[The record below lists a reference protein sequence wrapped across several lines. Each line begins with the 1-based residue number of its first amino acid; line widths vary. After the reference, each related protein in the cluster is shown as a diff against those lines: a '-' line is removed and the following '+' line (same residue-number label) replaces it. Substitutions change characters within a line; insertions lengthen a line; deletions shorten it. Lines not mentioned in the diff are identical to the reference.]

1 MNEDRITLINPNG
14 EEIEFEEIAGIA
26 LNGKFYLI
34 LQPVKLLYDMNDDEA
49 LVFEVSVDD
58 EVQNFNIVLEDEIF
72 DEVFKE
78 YYRLLS
84 ETNLEED
91 IF

>member
-1 MNEDRITLINPNG
+1 
-14 EEIEFEEIAGIA
+14 
-26 LNGKFYLI
+26 
-34 LQPVKLLYDMNDDEA
+34 MNDDEA
-49 LVFEVSVDD
+49 LAFEVSVDD
-58 EVQNFNIVLEDEIF
+58 EVQNFNIVLEDEII

>member
-49 LVFEVSVDD
+49 LAFEVSVDD
-58 EVQNFNIVLEDEIF
+58 EVQNFNIVLEDEII

>member
-1 MNEDRITLINPNG
+1 
-14 EEIEFEEIAGIA
+14 
-26 LNGKFYLI
+26 
-34 LQPVKLLYDMNDDEA
+34 MNDDEA

-58 EVQNFNIVLEDEIF
+58 EVQNFNIVLEDEII

>member
-34 LQPVKLLYDMNDDEA
+34 LQPVKFLYDMSDDEA
-49 LVFEVSVDD
+49 LVFEVSEDD
-58 EVQNFNIVLEDEIF
+58 DAQNFNIVLEDEII

-84 ETNLEED
+84 ETNLEEYNL
-91 IF
+91 